1 MDALTSALVKIE
13 DADKLYTPETPADT
27 VIVILTLAEINA
39 LREAAR

>member
-13 DADKLYTPETPADT
+13 EADRLFSPSDEAET
-27 VIVILTLAEINA
+27 VVLVLTLAEINA